1 MRILTSFLHLICQI
15 SVTEQLFLNF
25 KIAASD
31 FVIVGC
37 EQLPLIFAELKVLI
51 SDVRQAHTSQTHAEL
66 SREQQKDANVSG
78 GSSSPTPHQGRWHLR
93 AHVHIYFLVQCR
105 IPARFRMEAACTT
118 AGWTAPGF
126 TVPAESASF
135 WQKTEKPVKVNSPT
149 HISCSSESVASFLI

>member
-51 SDVRQAHTSQTHAEL
+51 SDVRQAHTGQTHAEL
-66 SREQQKDANVSG
+66 SRGTAKGCECVGWK
-78 GSSSPTPHQGRWHLR
+78 
-93 AHVHIYFLVQCR
+93 LV
-105 IPARFRMEAACTT
+105 TN
-118 AGWTAPGF
+118 
-126 TVPAESASF
+126 SASGPLAPPCPCSCLF
-135 WQKTEKPVKVNSPT
+135 SGAVQDPCAVQNGGCMHDCRLDGTRPHCACRVGFILAEDRKTCQGKFTDPR
-149 HISCSSESVASFLI
+149 